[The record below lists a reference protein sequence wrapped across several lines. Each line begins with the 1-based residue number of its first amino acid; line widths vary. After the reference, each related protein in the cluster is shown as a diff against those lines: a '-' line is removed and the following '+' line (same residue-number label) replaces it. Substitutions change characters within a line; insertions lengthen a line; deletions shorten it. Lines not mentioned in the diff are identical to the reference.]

1 MFRNETENVVSSE
14 TIIQVKIFRQSKQH
28 LLAEYIDIFKSFSV
42 AQIFPPKY
50 FTIICILI

>member
-28 LLAEYIDIFKSFSV
+28 LLAEYIDILKSFSA

>member
-50 FTIICILI
+50 FTIIF